1 MCVCLYCTW
10 LSINFLISNKFYWL
24 TINFNVAKICFLSC
38 YLLGEIWVFPAFVLL
53 LLYSTRRATSIIFQ
67 AKGYGWLFNVCII
80 FLNVRCFKCCQ
91 IHAFLFLGPKKCTF
105 YLREGIG
112 MYWKKLFKNIP
123 SILLFGSSVKRDEMV
138 RGNDHSIPY

>member
-1 MCVCLYCTW
+1 MCVYCTW
-10 LSINFLISNKFYWL
+10 LSINFLITNKFYWL

-53 LLYSTRRATSIIFQ
+53 LLYSTRRATSIILQ

-91 IHAFLFLGPKKCTF
+91 IHAFLLLGPKKCTF
-105 YLREGIG
+105 YLRGYRNEMEYIERN
-112 MYWKKLFKNIP
+112 KNIP
-123 SILLFGSSVKRDEMV
+123 SILLFGSSVKRNEMV